1 MHNKNI
7 LIPAIT
13 IVFGLALLSL
23 FVFVTIRQRQKRQ
36 EQLRKKTIKNL
47 TEAAIVEQLKSQ
59 LTNEINRGVNAD
71 QWNKLQ
77 NLFDDKFP
85 KFEKKLRSQ
94 CNLSLTEWRIY
105 QLQKLNFSTKE
116 IANIVCL
123 APNSV
128 SMASNRLFRKTHHT
142 KGGAKDWVAYIKS
155 I

>member
-13 IVFGLALLSL
+13 IVFGLLLLTL

-85 KFEKKLRSQ
+85 KVAD
-94 CNLSLTEWRIY
+94 T
-105 QLQKLNFSTKE
+105 
-116 IANIVCL
+116 
-123 APNSV
+123 
-128 SMASNRLFRKTHHT
+128 
-142 KGGAKDWVAYIKS
+142 AKDMA
-155 I
+155 

>member
-13 IVFGLALLSL
+13 IVFGLLLLTL
-23 FVFVTIRQRQKRQ
+23 FVFVTIRQRHKRQ

-85 KFEKKLRSQ
+85 KVAD
-94 CNLSLTEWRIY
+94 T
-105 QLQKLNFSTKE
+105 
-116 IANIVCL
+116 
-123 APNSV
+123 
-128 SMASNRLFRKTHHT
+128 
-142 KGGAKDWVAYIKS
+142 AKDMA
-155 I
+155 